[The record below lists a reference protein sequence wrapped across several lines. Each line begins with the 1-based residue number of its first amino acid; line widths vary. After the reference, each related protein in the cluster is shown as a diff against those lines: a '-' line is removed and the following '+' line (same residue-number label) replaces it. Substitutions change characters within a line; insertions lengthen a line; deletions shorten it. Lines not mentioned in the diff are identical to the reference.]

1 MSAWIEIQ
9 NGLGVHI
16 VMSVALLVSAWIEIG
31 LRLYSSAYMAGRT
44 PRECVD

>member
-1 MSAWIEIQ
+1 MRGLKSEEVNTIISGFNVALLVSAWIEIQ

-16 VMSVALLVSAWIEIG
+16 IMS
-31 LRLYSSAYMAGRT
+31 GRT